1 MTFPRYL
8 HAFRLL
14 IVAAGLGFGLFVMA
28 GQAQASSSTTIILA
42 QQSTCEGSG
51 CQVPPTDGCSPLTA
65 HVSCNG
71 GYDPCT
77 GGLYDCGGEE
87 QPPYGCDSRTSCG
100 GEENPFAE
108 PGAVLPPDGMPL
120 GLSVQPPE
128 DEDGEAKIVN
138 APITGSGNSDL
149 IRGGGGSSNR

>member
-1 MTFPRYL
+1 MPFPRL
-8 HAFRLL
+8 IHTVRLV
-14 IVAAGLGFGLFVMA
+14 IIAAGFALGLAAMA
-28 GQAQASSSTTIILA
+28 GQAQASSVTIILA
-42 QQSTCEGSG
+42 QQSTCDGSN
-51 CQVPPTDGCSPLTA
+51 CQIPPTTGCDLTNVTCDG
-65 HVSCNG
+65 G
-71 GYDPCT
+71 DPCV
-77 GGLYDCGGEE
+77 GGLYQCGEE
-87 QPPYGCDSRTSCG
+87 YPPYGCDSRTSCG
-100 GEENPFAE
+100 GEENPFVE